1 MCMRIYLKL
10 YNHKLN
16 FYYEKSLPLN
26 FLGFSKKSTQNISL
40 IPFNSSSK
48 SKFET
53 DNNLSNGCILFF
65 NLIVKYLD
73 LIFNTVIFLQWPL
86 TFCSLAMWRFYRWT
100 WYEAHTSHLRKTV
113 IRSTEPPLL
122 PNPCYA
128 VVLLYCRLIF

>member
-1 MCMRIYLKL
+1 MRIYLKL

-86 TFCSLAMWRFYRWT
+86 TFCSYKKLAIFT
-100 WYEAHTSHLRKTV
+100 TNVHTKNECLINHKTV
-113 IRSTEPPLL
+113 IRSTEPPIFCRCCYKL
-122 PNPCYA
+122 PFLSFSPFA
-128 VVLLYCRLIF
+128 F